1 MIIRQFGQ
9 DQRGSVIPLF
19 AICIF
24 AVFAAVGAAVDY
36 SRAAKGRSEMQ
47 AALDAAAITLSK
59 EADKLD
65 AAQLKERAQ
74 AIFEASFKDSAS
86 KKITVKP
93 TYTNVNGVYKLAMQ
107 ATGALD
113 TTVFHIFGQNTMDIK
128 ANTEVEWGMRRLEL
142 ALALDNTGSMAQLGK
157 IDALKTATH
166 SLIDTLKEAS
176 KKKDDIKVAIVPF
189 TTYVNVDPKKS
200 KAKWIDFSGW
210 TETASIGTEANLSSE
225 WINPK
230 TGKKWSGCVTDRT
243 QPYDAQ
249 DTAPDG
255 AVTLFPAV
263 ECTNP
268 VPLIALTSN
277 WKKLHDKVD
286 EMKADGT
293 TNVTIGMAW
302 GWHALTSGRPLTEG
316 EAPAKDLDKVL
327 VLLTDGEN
335 TENRWS
341 TNSSDID
348 KRTEAVCANIKK
360 DNIKIYT
367 VRVVEGNAA
376 LLRGCANGGYF
387 EVAQASQLNDVF
399 KNIAKSLATL
409 RIAK

>member
-1 MIIRQFGQ
+1 MVITQFAR
-9 DQRGSVIPLF
+9 DERGSVIPLF

-24 AVFAAVGAAVDY
+24 AVFAAAGAAIDY
-36 SRAAKGRSEMQ
+36 SRAATARTEMQ
-47 AALDAAAITLSK
+47 AALDATAITLSK
-59 EADKLD
+59 EADGLSAAKL
-65 AAQLKERAQ
+65 AERAQ
-74 AIFEASFKDSAS
+74 AIFEANFKDSQAKS
-86 KKITVKP
+86 IKVQP
-93 TYTNVNGVYKLAMQ
+93 TYTKVNGDYKLAMQ
-107 ATGALD
+107 AAGALD
-113 TTVFHIFGQNTMDIK
+113 TTVFRIFGQNTMNIK
-128 ANTEVEWGMRRLEL
+128 TDTEVQWGMRRLEL

-157 IDALKTATH
+157 IEALKTATH

-200 KAKWIDFSGW
+200 KAKWIDFTGW
-210 TETASIGTEANLSSE
+210 TETPSIGTEVNLSSE

-243 QPYDAQ
+243 QPYDTQ
-249 DTAPDG
+249 DNDPSGPA
-255 AVTLFPAV
+255 TLFPAI
-263 ECTNP
+263 ECINP
-268 VPLIALTSN
+268 VALIALTSN

-302 GWHALTSGRPLTEG
+302 GWHALTAGKPLTEG

-348 KRTEAVCANIKK
+348 KRTEAACANIKK

-376 LLRGCANGGYF
+376 LLRGCSNGGYF

-399 KNIAKSLATL
+399 RNIAKSLATL

>member
-1 MIIRQFGQ
+1 MVMRSFIR
-9 DQRGSVIPLF
+9 DDRGSVVPLF
-19 AICIF
+19 GVCMF
-24 AVFAAVGAAVDY
+24 GLFAAAGAAVDY
-36 SRAAKGRSEMQ
+36 SRAATVRTGMQ
-47 AALDAAAITLSK
+47 AALDACAITLSK

-65 AAQLKERAQ
+65 PALLEQRAQ
-74 AIFEASFKDSAS
+74 AIFEASFKHPEA
-86 KKITVKP
+86 KQIKVKP
-93 TYTNVNGVYKLAMQ
+93 TYTNDNGTYKLSMQ
-107 ATGALD
+107 ATGSVD
-113 TTVFHIFGQNTMDIK
+113 TTVFRIFGQNTMNLK
-128 ANTEVEWGMRRLEL
+128 ADTEVQWGMRRLEL

-200 KAKWIDFSGW
+200 KAKWIDFTGW
-210 TETASIGTEANLSSE
+210 SETESTGTEANLTSE

-230 TGKKWSGCVTDRT
+230 TGKKWQGCVTDRT

-249 DTAPDG
+249 DTSPDG
-255 AVTLFPAV
+255 TVTLFPAV
-263 ECTNP
+263 ECVNP

-302 GWHALTSGRPLTEG
+302 GWHALTSGKPLTEG

-335 TENRWS
+335 TENRWG
-341 TNSSDID
+341 TNSFDID
-348 KRTEAVCANIKK
+348 KRTEAVCANIRK

-399 KNIAKSLATL
+399 KTIAKSLATL

>member
-1 MIIRQFGQ
+1 MRCEKRGKPWLRDRLFGTIEAA
-9 DQRGSVIPLF
+9 SSPLF
-19 AICIF
+19 GVCIF
-24 AVFAAVGAAVDY
+24 ALFAAGGAAIDY
-36 SRAAKGRSEMQ
+36 TRAATVRTGMQ
-47 AALDAAAITLSK
+47 AALDACAITLSK

-65 AAQLKERAQ
+65 PAKLAERAQ
-74 AIFEASFKDSAS
+74 VIFEASFKHPEA
-86 KKITVKP
+86 KQIKVKP
-93 TYTNVNGVYKLAMQ
+93 TYTNDNGTYKLSMQ
-107 ATGALD
+107 ATGSVD
-113 TTVFHIFGQNTMDIK
+113 TTVFRIFGTNTLNLK
-128 ANTEVEWGMRRLEL
+128 ADTEVQWGMRRLEL

-157 IDALKTATH
+157 IDALKAATH

-200 KAKWIDFSGW
+200 KAKWIDFTGW
-210 TETASIGTEANLSSE
+210 TETESTGTEANLTSE

-230 TGKKWSGCVTDRT
+230 TGKKWQGCVTDRT

-249 DTAPDG
+249 DTSPDG

-263 ECTNP
+263 ECVNP

-293 TNVTIGMAW
+293 TNVSIGMAW
-302 GWHALTSGRPLTEG
+302 GWHALTSGKPLTEG
-316 EAPAKDLDKVL
+316 ETPAKDLDKVL

-335 TENRWS
+335 TENRWG
-341 TNSSDID
+341 TNSFDID
-348 KRTEAVCANIKK
+348 KRTQAVCANIKK

-367 VRVVEGNAA
+367 VRVVEGNAT
-376 LLRGCANGGYF
+376 LLRSCASGDNNYF
-387 EVAQASQLNDVF
+387 EVAQAY
-399 KNIAKSLATL
+399 ATQ
-409 RIAK
+409 